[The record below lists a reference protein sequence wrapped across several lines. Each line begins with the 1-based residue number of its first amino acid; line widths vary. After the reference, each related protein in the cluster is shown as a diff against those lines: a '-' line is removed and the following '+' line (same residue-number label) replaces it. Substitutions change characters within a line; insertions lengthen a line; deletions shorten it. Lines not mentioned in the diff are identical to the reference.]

1 VAELELTPG
10 VLEYEDT
17 GGAAPVIVLL
27 HGLLMTGALWDEV
40 VEELRPGFRC
50 IRPTLPMGAHRRA
63 MSAEADLSLR
73 GQVRLLVEFLERLDL
88 NQVTLVFNDWCGAQ
102 LLVAE
107 RRDAR
112 VERLVLASCE
122 TYDNYPPGLPGRT
135 AALAAALP
143 GGLNAALKPL
153 RLKALRRLP
162 TTFGWMS
169 NRPIPDALL
178 DRWLEPATSQ
188 PEIRRDLRKYAG
200 DTKQGRR
207 DLLEANEHLSSFD
220 KPVLVAWATED
231 KVMPPE
237 AGRRLAASFPDSR
250 FVEIPDSRTL
260 IPIDQSAAIAGAI
273 AGFARET

>member
-1 VAELELTPG
+1 VPEIELTPG

-63 MSAEADLSLR
+63 MRAEADLSLR
-73 GQVRLLVEFLERLDL
+73 GQVRLLVQFLERLDL

-107 RRDAR
+107 RWDAR

-135 AALAAALP
+135 AALAAAVP

-169 NRPIPDALL
+169 KRPIPDALL
-178 DRWLEPATSQ
+178 DRWLEPAPRNQRFDATCASTPATPSKADAICSRRTSTCRASTSRSWS
-188 PEIRRDLRKYAG
+188 PGPRRTRSC
-200 DTKQGRR
+200 RP
-207 DLLEANEHLSSFD
+207 
-220 KPVLVAWATED
+220 KP
-231 KVMPPE
+231 
-237 AGRRLAASFPDSR
+237 
-250 FVEIPDSRTL
+250 
-260 IPIDQSAAIAGAI
+260 AGASPPRFPI
-273 AGFARET
+273 RASSRSPTAGH